1 MQLIQQLMT
10 EVGKRGAC
18 EVMRLE
24 RLGDTSAGASI
35 LND

>member
-24 RLGDTSAGASI
+24 RLGRGLDSK
-35 LND
+35 